1 LQVLSGHSGTP
12 ESSLNA
18 LAAVRAYF
26 STNARDMGVR
36 CCSCEDPIV
45 RVGYECR
52 ECQEYALCHKCYF
65 DHAHAETEHSFN
77 LHFAKGEEVE
87 EEEEE
92 GEDGEKKEEE
102 EEEEEEE
109 VGSLRVVPAHAQGQE
124 EEDEFTFVWWD
135 VDGDGKISLQDLQT
149 STVLRLNFSAKVVEA
164 LFTHLLSLDASQG
177 TFVSKE
183 VFVLK
188 PKPQTLNHTPNS
200 KR

>member
-1 LQVLSGHSGTP
+1 MTLQVLSGHSGTP

-77 LHFAKGEEVE
+77 LCFAKGEEVE

-92 GEDGEKKEEE
+92 
-102 EEEEEEE
+102 EEE
-109 VGSLRVVPAHAQGQE
+109 VGWLRVVPAHAQGQE